1 MFGTAFDMS
10 GKIIFPAELFRMH
23 CFLAELFWLDSADN
37 FAGFISTE
45 IPTFNESS
53 SGAAS
58 LGYRRTIAERVM
70 KSDFWLR
77 YDASIHFMLA
87 SSSSQH
93 DTTKTL
99 PSPPRPRL

>member
-1 MFGTAFDMS
+1 M
-10 GKIIFPAELFRMH
+10 
-23 CFLAELFWLDSADN
+23 
-37 FAGFISTE
+37 E

-53 SGAAS
+53 SGSAS
-58 LGYRRTIAERVM
+58 LGYRRTIAEHVI
-70 KSDFWLR
+70 KSDFRLR
-77 YDASIHFMLA
+77 YASIHFMLA